1 MSIFANVLV
10 KVLFFTCILLQ
21 VILWPSVMTVV
32 FSSAVAI
39 EGIITYFTSSKSEVS
54 EGMMGSGIFV
64 FQGKVSKKSYILN
77 TFVGIYMTVLF
88 MRFTVHET
96 NLQPHMTTWIHGS
109 RIRNYSFT
117 DSLNNPFPDVEV
129 TGDISKTMRE
139 NTFVWPK
146 TWQDSAVRLNGTI
159 PTAGPEKSDL
169 RCFPDIST
177 LSTSATN
184 LTVPNNIRYACY
196 ASKLAIF
203 KTPNAEMFGTYRFV
217 PMPSQFYTTDVMVTP
232 FPGSKCADLEVYR
245 IVVDGETNIEH
256 GLDYPASAATPTSNG
271 KDTLNLDCGLFSDP
285 KWCLHFQHTFSKQ
298 EYAAKIA
305 AKCVEGGGSLIFRLP
320 VRSSDVDPST
330 GRVGLDTLLV
340 STGANVQ
347 LRFLWHSQGETP
359 PYFSTWEQWQTS
371 TEDGT
376 QTWRDSSESGSVF
389 FKFALMITPLLIV
402 WYFLAIQFETLIDNS
417 QILVLCIFI
426 LLPSILIFLSVGA
439 WLPMAGSI
447 VCAIAINHSPPNVEG
462 SSYWKTMIRPVLFFI
477 TAACNS
483 IQFAWMMALVGQAG
497 WSAFLYDSTLQQL
510 SDLSSNFIISDST
523 SPSWI
528 GLAMPSVLLVNIA
541 FLMGSAVCIVLET
554 IHPAWAKGMAPK
566 Y

>member
-1 MSIFANVLV
+1 
-10 KVLFFTCILLQ
+10 
-21 VILWPSVMTVV
+21 MTVV

-39 EGIITYFTSSKSEVS
+39 EGIITYFTSSK
-54 EGMMGSGIFV
+54 GDIATGITGPGIFV

-77 TFVGIYMTVLF
+77 TFLGIYMTILF

-96 NLQPHMTTWIHGS
+96 NLQAHMTTWIHGS

-117 DSLNNPFPDVEV
+117 DSSNNPFPDVDV
-129 TGDISKTMRE
+129 TGDISKTMRD

-146 TWQDSAVRLNGTI
+146 IWQDAAVRLNGTI
-159 PTAGPEKSDL
+159 SSAGPEKADL
-169 RCFPDIST
+169 RCFPDIAT
-177 LSTSATN
+177 LSSAATN
-184 LTVPNNIRYACY
+184 NNLSIPIIRYACY

-203 KTPNAEMFGTYRFV
+203 KTPDADLFGTYRFV

-232 FPGSKCADLEVYR
+232 LPGTRCADIEAYR
-245 IVVDGETNIEH
+245 IVLDGESNIEH

-271 KDTLNLDCGLFSDP
+271 KDSLNLDCGIFSDP
-285 KWCLHFQHTFSKQ
+285 KWCLHFQHTFNKQ

-305 AKCVEGGGSLIFRLP
+305 SKCVDGGGSLIFRLP
-320 VRSSDVDPST
+320 VRSSDVDPSS
-330 GRVGLDTLLV
+330 GRIGLDTLLI
-340 STGANVQ
+340 SAGANVQ
-347 LRFLWHSQGETP
+347 LRFLWHSQGENP
-359 PYFSTWEQWQTS
+359 PFFSTWEQWQTS

-376 QTWRDSSESGSVF
+376 QAWRDSSDSGSVF
-389 FKFALMITPLLIV
+389 FKFALMISPLLIV
-402 WYFLAIQFETLIDNS
+402 WYFLAVQFETLIENS
-417 QILVLCIFI
+417 QILVLCIFV

-462 SSYWKTMIRPVLFFI
+462 SFWKTMVRPILFFI

-483 IQFAWMMALVGQAG
+483 IQFSWMMALVGQAG

-510 SDLSSNFIISDST
+510 SSLSSNFIISDST

-528 GLAMPSVLLVNIA
+528 GLAMPSVLLVNLA

-554 IHPAWAKGMAPK
+554 LHPAWAKGLAPK